1 MQLLTTVISGL
12 ELPQTSITMLMGLWN
27 GHACRSPIV
36 SKCFP
41 LRGFSA
47 ASSISGLKNR
57 IRGLERERDSFCKR
71 RAAESHIKLDNGS
84 DEAYTIVVSAEVRR
98 VTLRRG
104 LERRL

>member
-1 MQLLTTVISGL
+1 
-12 ELPQTSITMLMGLWN
+12 MLMGLWN

-57 IRGLERERDSFCKR
+57 NRVLERERGPFCRR

-84 DEAYTIVVSAEVRR
+84 DEAYTVAVGEEIRR
-98 VTLRRG
+98 VTLR
-104 LERRL
+104 